1 LPIINN
7 SKYLSIFFLILTSAF
22 LYHVFTLF
30 YNIDLEYLNLKTCGM
45 TSFYRNINAFYS
57 ITLASISGN
66 MIEFRRERE
75 IKRGRKKKTE

>member
-1 LPIINN
+1 
-7 SKYLSIFFLILTSAF
+7 
-22 LYHVFTLF
+22 
-30 YNIDLEYLNLKTCGM
+30 M